1 MESGIWN
8 LEFKATDRAGLC
20 QTPSIVTLG
29 ITLLLS
35 VLLITSTAHSAPRAD
50 LWERW
55 EAHDPTSSISVD
67 DRTWNA
73 LLEKYLV
80 KPADPSGISRFRYSA
95 VTSLDRTALEMY
107 LDELQAVKVSALNR
121 PEQMAYWINLYNAL
135 TVNTILGHYPVR
147 SIKDIDISP
156 GLFANGPWDA
166 KLLHIEGERISL
178 NDIEHRILR
187 PIWRDPRIH
196 YAVNCAAIG
205 CPDLQDRAYVP
216 EELDQMLDE
225 AAVRFI
231 NHPRGASVDKQ
242 GRLVLSSIY
251 KWFGE
256 DFGDDLDRILEHIR
270 EYASDELKDKIPT
283 DGRVK
288 VKYRYDWSLNDAEGQ
303 Y

>member
-1 MESGIWN
+1 MRLAIRSYFRPHYFPP
-8 LEFKATDRAGLC
+8 LRYYCFT
-20 QTPSIVTLG
+20 VV
-29 ITLLLS
+29 LLS
-35 VLLITSTAHSAPRAD
+35 VLLIAATAHSAPKAD

-55 EAHDPTSSISVD
+55 EAHDPASTTSVD
-67 DRTWNA
+67 HRTWDA
-73 LLEKYLV
+73 LLGKYLSTS
-80 KPADPSGISRFRYSA
+80 DPSGINLFRYGA
-95 VTSLDRTALEMY
+95 VTTLDRTALEMY

-121 PEQMAYWINLYNAL
+121 AEQIAYWINLYNVL
-135 TVNTILGHYPVR
+135 TVNTVLGHYPVN

-166 KLLHIEGERISL
+166 KLIIIENVKVSL

-225 AAVRFI
+225 AAVQFI
-231 NHPRGASVDKQ
+231 NHPRGAAIDQKD
-242 GRLVLSSIY
+242 RLVLSSIY

-256 DFGDDLDRILEHIR
+256 DFGDDLDEILEHIR
-270 EYASDELKDKIPT
+270 GYALDELKEKIPT
-283 DGRVK
+283 GERIK
-288 VKYRYDWSLNDAEGQ
+288 VKYRYDWSLNDRK
-303 Y
+303 